1 MTLGVVSRDAADT
14 ERIRQKQLE
23 LSQFG
28 QIQIFCDAV
37 LSVSSTKIREKLK
50 KQEDCSCYLP
60 RNVVQYIQLHHLYQ
74 MGQESTSCD

>member
-1 MTLGVVSRDAADT
+1 MGFTTPCFIREDT
-14 ERIRQKQLE
+14 EYL
-23 LSQFG
+23 
-28 QIQIFCDAV
+28 
-37 LSVSSTKIREKLK
+37 REKLK